1 MRVLAL
7 TAASAA
13 ALALASC
20 GGGNGNGGSV
30 PNSATKSTPA
40 SLAELPAGARAEV
53 QQANAKIASYCA
65 QASKSLDN
73 PQGSLPTTAT
83 DGSLHKAVSSLIAV
97 GKLHPKEMGPVLFQ
111 AQKTL
116 QAGCYP
122 SQGERL
128 NAARLAIG
136 G

>member
-1 MRVLAL
+1 MRALAV

-20 GGGNGNGGSV
+20 GGGGNGGDSV
-30 PNSATKSTPA
+30 PESTTKSTPA
-40 SLAELPAGARAEV
+40 SLAKLPPGARAEV

-65 QASKSLDN
+65 EAAKSLDN

-83 DGSLHKAVSSLIAV
+83 DGSLHKAVSSLVAV
-97 GKLHPKEMGPVLFQ
+97 SKLHPKEMAPVLFQ